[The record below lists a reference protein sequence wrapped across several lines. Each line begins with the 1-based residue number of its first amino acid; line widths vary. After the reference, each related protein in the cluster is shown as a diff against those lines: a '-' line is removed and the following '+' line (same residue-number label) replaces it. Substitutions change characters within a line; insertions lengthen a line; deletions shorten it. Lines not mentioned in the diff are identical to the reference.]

1 MHNYLLINQLLIVH
15 DHTFLLFIVADR
27 PEMQY
32 LHSHVMDGLG
42 TACQRNPETWLYLG
56 LKLMPDREKQLRKIH
71 SSAGAKVTNSC
82 VLLFDLWLQQ
92 PKASWRQL
100 IEALKNESLDN
111 LATQIEGK
119 LEPSTVPK
127 SMYI

>member
-1 MHNYLLINQLLIVH
+1 
-15 DHTFLLFIVADR
+15 
-27 PEMQY
+27 MQY
-32 LHSHVMDGLG
+32 LRSHVMGGLY
-42 TACQRNPETWLYLG
+42 TACQRIPETWLFLG
-56 LKLMPDREKQLRKIH
+56 LKLMPDSEKQLQRIQAN
-71 SSAGAKVTNSC
+71 AGGNATNTY
-82 VLLFDLWLQQ
+82 VLVFHLWLEQ

-127 SMYI
+127 SIYI